1 MQFVANLLVGRRR
14 KTDAARLAN
23 SLEPRRDVDPVA
35 HQVAVGLL
43 DDVAQVNAD
52 ASLDPLVGGQTG
64 VALSQAATH
73 FHGAANGLDH
83 AAKFD
88 ERAVAGPLDDP
99 PVVDRDRRVD
109 EVAAQSAQPRQR
121 QFLVSARQPA
131 VADDVGDQNRRELS
145 RLGHK
150 ALSPRRTTRWV
161 EPIAALLRPPIGE
174 ARDSDQF
181 VGRLGSLGA
190 RRPAASFWHSSIGRD
205 AGGRRRGSRKQSWLK
220 ETGRTPSL
228 PRGFVRPLCR
238 VFRSFGRRALSDQ

>member
-35 HQVAVGLL
+35 HQVAVALL

-52 ASLDPLVGGQTG
+52 ASLDTLVGGQAG

-88 ERAVAGPLDDP
+88 ERPVAGPLDDS

-109 EVAAQSAQPRQR
+109 EVAAQSSQPRQR
-121 QFLVSARQPA
+121 EFLV
-131 VADDVGDQNRRELS
+131 
-145 RLGHK
+145 
-150 ALSPRRTTRWV
+150 
-161 EPIAALLRPPIGE
+161 
-174 ARDSDQF
+174 
-181 VGRLGSLGA
+181 GA
-190 RRPAASFWHSSIGRD
+190 R
-205 AGGRRRGSRKQSWLK
+205 
-220 ETGRTPSL
+220 
-228 PRGFVRPLCR
+228 
-238 VFRSFGRRALSDQ
+238 